1 MKISNLYI
9 TECWNFKNFQKTTVL
24 CWWSPHTY
32 IRYVCIKRNLLTSL
46 PYKHSCHCIVV
57 SSMFL
62 HCYRDRAYSTG
73 IHSNQRHTPDRWVP
87 HSPLYTHSLRV
98 SAEQGKVRYI
108 SSSYQLR
115 LVKISLHVAEYSN
128 RIFFPF
134 VISKHI
140 FKISSATN
148 QHKKIFPY
156 TGINPYSATQ
166 QHEILIVL
174 LFLHSSSCHLEH
186 IFL

>member
-24 CWWSPHTY
+24 CWWSPYTY
-32 IRYVCIKRNLLTSL
+32 IRYVCIKKNLLTSL

-87 HSPLYTHSLRV
+87 HSPPYTHSLRV
-98 SAEQGKVRYI
+98 SAEQGKVQYI
-108 SSSYQLR
+108 SQSYQLW
-115 LVKISLHVAEYSN
+115 LVKISLHIAEYSH

-134 VISKHI
+134 VILKHI
-140 FKISSATN
+140 LKISSELLCYN
-148 QHKKIFPY
+148 QHEK
-156 TGINPYSATQ
+156 YS
-166 QHEILIVL
+166 LIQV
-174 LFLHSSSCHLEH
+174 
-186 IFL
+186 